1 MLTHEHA
8 NSLVWMASNE
18 QGIVAKLHSKN
29 FKILGMALHVND
41 ERIDFAFF
49 RPMCKKEAAF
59 MNIDVGGGTRAAV
72 FKSYDPRASRTS
84 T

>member
-59 MNIDVGGGTRAAV
+59 MNIDVGGGHACCSV
-72 FKSYDPRASRTS
+72 
-84 T
+84 